1 MRPPA
6 MMAWQL
12 VTTLAQTALSWSALL
27 YFIPLSIVR
36 WQQGEEL
43 HHLGFDGQPVLG
55 LILFAIA
62 SLANLWSRFTLT
74 WYGQG
79 HTLLITP
86 PAHLVV
92 RGPFAWLRNPITAS
106 TIAQGLGVFVYTGSV
121 LVLGYIGLLALL
133 WHFLV
138 RPPSEHELQRRFG
151 REYEFY
157 RRSVRLWLPMQRPFQ
172 PRKSLAPIG
181 TDEIYIRG
189 GGRRRR
195 TR

>member
-12 VTTLAQTALSWSALL
+12 VTTLAQTALSWSAML
-27 YFIPLSIVR
+27 YFIPVAIVR

-43 HHLGFDGQPVLG
+43 HHLGFDGQPIPGLTIFVL
-55 LILFAIA
+55 A
-62 SLANLWSRFTLT
+62 SAANLWSRFTLT
-74 WYGQG
+74 WHGQG

-86 PAHLVV
+86 PAHLVT
-92 RGPFAWLRNPITAS
+92 RGPYVWLRNPITAT

-121 LVLGYIGLLALL
+121 IVLGYFGLLALL
-133 WHFLV
+133 WHLLL
-138 RPPSEHELQRRFG
+138 RPPAEHELQRRFG

-157 RRSVRLWLPMQRPFQ
+157 RRSVRLWLPMRRPFR

-181 TDEIYIRG
+181 TDEIHLRG
-189 GGRRRR
+189 ERRRSGR
-195 TR
+195 

>member
-1 MRPPA
+1 M
-6 MMAWQL
+6 
-12 VTTLAQTALSWSALL
+12 
-27 YFIPLSIVR
+27 
-36 WQQGEEL
+36 
-43 HHLGFDGQPVLG
+43 
-55 LILFAIA
+55 
-62 SLANLWSRFTLT
+62 
-74 WYGQG
+74 
-79 HTLLITP
+79 
-86 PAHLVV
+86 
-92 RGPFAWLRNPITAS
+92 
-106 TIAQGLGVFVYTGSV
+106 FVYTGSV

-157 RRSVRLWLPMQRPFQ
+157 RRSVRLWLPMRRPFQ